1 MRMEAML
8 ELLEQRRSVVAR
20 EMVGPG
26 PDDAELARLLRIAAR
41 VPDHGKLAPWRF
53 IVFKGEARSRFGAV
67 LARRFRDLNPDA
79 DAAAV
84 ALEAGRFERAPVVVA
99 VISRAAPHPK
109 IPEWEQQLSAGAV
122 CQTLLVA
129 ASAMGFASQWI
140 TEWYGYDDHVA
151 AALGLGAHERVA
163 GFVYLASAKVAPGER
178 ARPAM
183 EEIVSH
189 WTGRE
194 QARS

>member
-26 PDDAELARLLRIAAR
+26 PDDAQLARLLRIAAR

-79 DAAAV
+79 DEAAV
-84 ALEAGRFERAPVVVA
+84 AFEAARFERAPVVVA

-140 TEWYGYDDHVA
+140 TEWYGYDEHVA

-163 GFVYLASAKVAPGER
+163 GFVYLASATARPGER

-183 EEIVSH
+183 EQIISH
-189 WTGRE
+189 WTGPE
-194 QARS
+194 QARP